1 MELNATFNYIVVV
14 SFIGGGNRCTW
25 SKLPICC
32 KSLINFITILYKV
45 AGFERTTLVMID
57 TDCNGSCKSNYHV
70 ITTTPTELY
79 VTFALYLI
87 SVAIVVVLPC
97 VLTLSMLMGLF
108 HSASC
113 HFLTVNRFILL
124 RSCLLLVLQIN
135 L

>member
-1 MELNATFNYIVVV
+1 MVVR
-14 SFIGGGNRCTW
+14 FIGRGNRCTW
-25 SKLPICC
+25 SKLPTCC
-32 KSLINFITILYKV
+32 MSLTNFITILYKV
-45 AGFERTTLVMID
+45 AGFQRTTLVMID
-57 TDCNGSCKSNYHV
+57 TDYNGSCKSIYHM
-70 ITTTPTELY
+70 ITTILTELY

-87 SVAIVVVLPC
+87 SVVIVVTLPC
-97 VLTLSMLMGLF
+97 ALTLSMLMGLF